1 MKIQRDTPNAMR
13 NIVKSLTASVRFV
26 VSDGA
31 AVADSESRYTE
42 LMLELCLILSL
53 VLLPLSNA
61 VAVTDAT
68 SKELF
73 KLYAHTKL
81 LNSKQYACIEKLWD
95 RESRWDPTA
104 INRHSTAYGIPQL
117 LGLKETNGFKQ
128 IDIGIKYIVH
138 RYGSPCNAYL
148 HHKKMGNY

>member
-1 MKIQRDTPNAMR
+1 VSSCDTPNTKR
-13 NIVKSLTASVRFV
+13 KSLTSLTASVRFV

-31 AVADSESRYTE
+31 AVADSESRYTQ

-104 INRHSTAYGIPQL
+104 TNRHSTAYGIPQL